1 MTSSNL
7 RTGRRPC
14 SRNILLSA
22 AAAAASL
29 LSSVTMAA
37 VVTSPVT
44 KLSVPQTVGGSYIN
58 VVTGVTGGSGAGVAG
73 WDLNP
78 YAGTGATVLNIYWSE
93 ISAGVRGGGVAGV
106 AAGPLIV
113 LNEGDTVGP
122 ASIFNAA
129 ITATSPNFRV
139 TQTGFLGFQFINEG
153 TGQLN
158 YGYMEISTTGP
169 NGYPATISSIFYEDT
184 GAPITIAGA
193 DPVLSLGDV
202 GAVDAC
208 ASLPAN
214 NNGIIEPGE
223 IITLTLPLS
232 AANGDFTNVTGML
245 SSGTAGVTV
254 VSGMG
259 SYGTVADGSTVN
271 ASYTVAVDST
281 VACNS
286 SFDLTLAVSSTE
298 GNASFPISRDVGQ
311 TAAFTYN
318 GLPAA
323 IPDNSPGTGGS
334 STANV
339 SGLPGPITDVSVR
352 VNATHTWVGDL
363 IITLTSPGGT
373 TVTLLDR
380 PGFAGTGFGCSNNNV
395 AVTFADGQADPE
407 GVCTGVSADAWPV
420 ANASPVTPLSA
431 LDGQDGNGTWT
442 LTVTDSATGDTGN
455 IVDWELFIEPA
466 AAGICNV
473 CPSDPEFGF
482 GTANISFGNVVT
494 GTNSA
499 AQFVT
504 LSNTGDGPGTVDSLT
519 ISGPFSIVAG
529 GTCPAAPF
537 PLAAGESCTVAVV
550 FNAGAI
556 GSGLGSLTAT
566 GGGDTL
572 VVGLAGNSILP
583 PPAFIPVSSP
593 WALALMIALM
603 GLFAGVFVSR
613 RPS

>member
-44 KLSVPQTVGGSYIN
+44 KLAVPQTVGGVYIN
-58 VVTGVTGGSGAGVAG
+58 VVTGATGGAASAG

-78 YAGTGATVLNIYWSE
+78 YAGTGATVLNIYWGE

-106 AAGPLIV
+106 AAGPLIP
-113 LNEGDTVGP
+113 LNPGDTVGP

-129 ITATSPNFRV
+129 ITGTATNFRG
-139 TQTGFLGFQFINEG
+139 TQTAFMGFRFLNEG
-153 TGQLN
+153 TGQVN
-158 YGYMEISTTGP
+158 YGYMELSTTAPG
-169 NGYPATISSIFYEDT
+169 GFPATISSIVYED
-184 GAPITIAGA
+184 GGGPITIPAA
-193 DPVLSLGDV
+193 APTLSLGTV

-223 IITLTLPLS
+223 IVTLTLPLS
-232 AANGDFTNVTGML
+232 AAGGAFTNVTGML

-271 ASYTVAVDST
+271 ASYSIAVDST

-286 SFDLTLAVSSTE
+286 SFDLTLAVSSNE
-298 GNASFPISRDVGQ
+298 GNSSFPISRDVGQ
-311 TAAFTYN
+311 SAAFTYN

-323 IPDNSPGTGGS
+323 IPDNAPGTGGS

-352 VNATHTWVGDL
+352 VSATHTWVGDL

-380 PGFAGTGFGCSNNNV
+380 PGVPASTFGCSNNDVN
-395 AVTFADGQADPE
+395 VTFADGQADPE
-407 GVCTGVSADAWPV
+407 SVCGAGPAWAVTNAGPVS
-420 ANASPVTPLSA
+420 PLSA
-431 LDGQDGNGTWT
+431 LDGQNGNGTWT
-442 LTVTDSATGDTGN
+442 LTVTDSGAGDTGS

-466 AAGICNV
+466 ATGTCNV

-482 GTANISFGNVVT
+482 GSANLNFGNVVT

-499 AQFVT
+499 AQLVT

-537 PLAAGESCTVAVV
+537 PLAAGASCTVAVV

-556 GSGLGSLTAT
+556 GSGIGSLTAT
-566 GGGDTL
+566 GGGQTL
-572 VVGLAGNSILP
+572 VVGLAGSSILP

-603 GLFAGVFVSR
+603 GLFAGVFASR